1 MSDGTVLR
9 PPPLLGGRRM
19 RSGREYSL
27 RTAEDDVGEE
37 DLARGRTRSGEPF
50 RRVNRG
56 HYSSIK
62 QLTNVHKRLFSP
74 KPTFVMAGECKS

>member
-1 MSDGTVLR
+1 MPGGTVPR
-9 PPPLLGGRRM
+9 PVVGGRRL

-27 RTAEDDVGEE
+27 RTVEDDVE
-37 DLARGRTRSGEPF
+37 DVARGRTRSGEPF

-62 QLTNVHKRLFSP
+62 QLINVHQRLFSP
-74 KPTFVMAGECKS
+74 KPTFVMAGES